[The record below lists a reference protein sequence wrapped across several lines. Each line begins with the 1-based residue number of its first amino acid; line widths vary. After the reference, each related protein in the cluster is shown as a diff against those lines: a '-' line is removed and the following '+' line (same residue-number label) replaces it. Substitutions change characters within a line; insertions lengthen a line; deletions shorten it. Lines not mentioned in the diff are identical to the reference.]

1 VFIHIAG
8 ACVRCR
14 FLLVRLDS
22 RHLGLVEGATIMDV
36 VPTMAMQGLQFF
48 SYIEPS
54 TIFNQQYPTL
64 GTIALLNST

>member
-1 VFIHIAG
+1 
-8 ACVRCR
+8 
-14 FLLVRLDS
+14 
-22 RHLGLVEGATIMDV
+22 MDV

-64 GTIALLNST
+64 GTIALSNST